1 MLYRKYVQKT
11 AIYLPNW
18 GAVLLFILTL
28 RLGNENESFLTFILH
43 CARLA
48 LSLDKIGCGSAMKM
62 KVF

>member
-48 LSLDKIGCGSAMKM
+48 LSLHTET
-62 KVF
+62 